1 MNQKELEEKII
12 ENYQGQENM
21 MILVF
26 AQWCINHD
34 LDPEEIYLRAYPNQ
48 NKNQALREATRINRS

>member
-48 NKNQALREATRINRS
+48 NKNQALREATRINRP